1 MASPA
6 HDAAY
11 DAVVVGSGPNG
22 LVAAVTIARAGHRVL
37 VVEAQAAPGGGSR
50 SAELT
55 EPGFI
60 HDVCSAIQPLGIGSE
75 AFRSLPLE
83 QHGLRWIQPDA
94 PAAHPL
100 DDHTVMLERSVADT
114 AAGLGED
121 GHAWKRLF
129 GPFERDGLELVDGVM
144 SALRVPRHP
153 IRMARFGVTAMR
165 SAEHVARSR
174 LRGDGAAALFGG
186 IAAHSIMPLDRAFT
200 AGVGLF
206 LGGLAHAVGW
216 PMAEGGSQAI
226 TDALVAELRANG
238 GEVECD
244 RRIANLD
251 ELPPSTVV
259 LADVSPAHLAG
270 MAGPRLSKRVRRAY
284 HRFRHG
290 PGVFK
295 VDYALSEPVP
305 WRDPATARAATV
317 HLGGTF
323 AEIAAGEAA
332 VWRGEHP
339 ERPFVLTA
347 QQCQWDPSRAPAG
360 KHTFWTYCHVPAGS
374 TVDMT
379 DAIERQ
385 IERYAPG
392 FRDTVIAR
400 HRTGCATFEAANA
413 NLVGGDISGGVT
425 DVRQLFMRPRRSLR
439 PWTTG
444 ARGLYLCSAS
454 TPPGAGVH
462 GMCGLH
468 AARLALRRELR

>member
-1 MASPA
+1 MASTE
-6 HDAAY
+6 Y
-11 DAVVVGSGPNG
+11 EAVVIGSGPNG

-37 VVEAQAAPGGGSR
+37 VVEAQPTPGGGSR

-55 EPGFI
+55 EPGFV

-83 QHGLRWIQPDA
+83 QHGLRWIHPDA

-100 DDHTVMLERSVADT
+100 DDHTVMLERSVAAT
-114 AAGLGED
+114 AAGLGRD
-121 GHAWKRLF
+121 GRAYTRLY
-129 GPFERDGLELVDGVM
+129 GPFERDGFELVDGVM
-144 SALRVPRHP
+144 SSLRFPRHP
-153 IRMARFGVTAMR
+153 LRMARFGLGAMR
-165 SAEHVARSR
+165 SAEHVAGRFR
-174 LRGDGAAALFGG
+174 DDEAGALFAG
-186 IAAHSIMPLDRAFT
+186 IAAHSILPLDRAFT
-200 AGVGLF
+200 AGVALF

-226 TDALVAELRANG
+226 TDALIAELRAHG
-238 GEVECD
+238 GEVECG
-244 RRIANLD
+244 RRVASLD
-251 ELPPSTVV
+251 ELPASTVV
-259 LADVSPAHLAG
+259 LADVTPRSLAAI
-270 MAGPRLSKRVRRAY
+270 AGPRLPKRVRRAY
-284 HRFRHG
+284 RRFRHG

-332 VWRGEHP
+332 VWKGEHP
-339 ERPFVLTA
+339 DRPFVLTA

-360 KHTFWTYCHVPAGS
+360 KHTLWTYCHVPAGS

-392 FRDTVIAR
+392 FRDIVVAR
-400 HRTGCATFEAANA
+400 HSAGCAGVEADNA
-413 NLVGGDISGGVT
+413 NCVGGDISGGVT
-425 DVRQLFMRPRRSLR
+425 DIRQLFTRPRASMH
-439 PWTTG
+439 PWATG
-444 ARGLYLCSAS
+444 SPGLYLCSAS

>member
-6 HDAAY
+6 HDSAY
-11 DAVVVGSGPNG
+11 DAVVIGSGPNG

-37 VVEAQAAPGGGSR
+37 VVEAQPTPGGGSR

-55 EPGFI
+55 EPGFV
-60 HDVCSAIQPLGIGSE
+60 HDVCSAIQPLGIASE

-100 DDHTVMLERSVADT
+100 DHRTVMLERSVADT

-121 GHAWKRLF
+121 GRAWERLF
-129 GPFERDGLELVDGVM
+129 GPFEHDGLELVDGVM

-153 IRMARFGVTAMR
+153 IRMARFGLTAMR
-165 SAEHVARSR
+165 SADHVATSR
-174 LRGDGAAALFGG
+174 FTGDDAAALFGG
-186 IAAHSIMPLDRAFT
+186 IAAHAIMPLDRAFT

-226 TDALVAELRANG
+226 TDSLVAELRANG
-238 GEVECD
+238 GEVECN
-244 RRIANLD
+244 RPIANLD

-259 LADVSPAHLAG
+259 LADVAPGHLAT
-270 MAGPRLSKRVRRAY
+270 MAGPRLSERVRRAY
-284 HRFRHG
+284 RRYRHG

-323 AEIAAGEAA
+323 AAGEAA
-332 VWRGEHP
+332 VWKGEHP

-347 QQCQWDPSRAPAG
+347 QQCQWDPGRAPVG
-360 KHTFWTYCHVPAGS
+360 RHTFWTYCHVPAGS

-400 HRTGCATFEAANA
+400 HRTGCTAFEAANP
-413 NLVGGDISGGVT
+413 NLVGGDISGGVA
-425 DVRQLFMRPRRSLR
+425 DVRQLFTRPRRSLR